1 MNATATE
8 LQKAKVWLQEVDV
21 NEAIESGAEKLRKVV
36 RERPLASIAVGFI
49 VGLLVARRVGR

>member
-8 LQKAKVWLQEVDV
+8 IQKAKVWLQEVDV

-36 RERPLASIAVGFI
+36 RERPLASIAAGFI
-49 VGLLVARRVGR
+49 LGLLVARRVGR